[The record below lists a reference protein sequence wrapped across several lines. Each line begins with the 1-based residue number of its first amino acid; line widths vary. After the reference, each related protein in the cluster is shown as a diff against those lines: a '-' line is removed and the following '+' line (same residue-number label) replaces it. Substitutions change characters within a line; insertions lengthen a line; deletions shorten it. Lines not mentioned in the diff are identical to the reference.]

1 MMKECEVLLFLREG
15 GLLEEVLRIEHAARL
30 EQGVALF
37 VSQRFVSDLNRFSK
51 KFSFSFSFN

>member
-1 MMKECEVLLFLREG
+1 MMKECEEVLLFLREG

-37 VSQRFVSDLNRFSK
+37 VSQRFVSDLNDFEKISH
-51 KFSFSFSFN
+51 FPFQ